1 MILFRAKDP
10 KPSKA
15 VGKEEVLLEDALSPS
30 DQDKAAKK
38 VIAMGKFL
46 FLFLVAVFVFSQR

>member
-46 FLFLVAVFVFSQR
+46 FLFFF